1 MESKWRQN
9 VPLHGQGDS
18 GVVLC
23 ARELVFHPLRHWV
36 AKIWTGDRYVAAG
49 SPALELT
56 GVNDWVYLF
65 DVTVEKFPYYS
76 GYEHDH

>member
-1 MESKWRQN
+1 M
-9 VPLHGQGDS
+9 
-18 GVVLC
+18 
-23 ARELVFHPLRHWV
+23 FHPLRHWV